1 MHLIWSHFGPWLQSF
16 TLKGQSLLSCGVKK
30 KDVTVSAV
38 DSDSCSQ
45 QNYTAIFIISTFN
58 TGVPGNKSLFVP
70 VVLRIERLVKNEQ
83 MDEGIILCILINT
96 LILAFDAALFGAPR
110 DHFAAFPNNFVFTV
124 RFI

>member
-1 MHLIWSHFGPWLQSF
+1 MRC
-16 TLKGQSLLSCGVKK
+16 KKKK

-58 TGVPGNKSLFVP
+58 TGVPGNKSLLVP
-70 VVLRIERLVKNEQ
+70 VVLRIECLVKNEQ
-83 MDEGIILCILINT
+83 MDEGVILRILINT
-96 LILAFDAALFGAPR
+96 PILVFDAALFGAPR
-110 DHFAAFPNNFVFTV
+110 DHFAAFPDNCVFTV